1 MISKFFWIFLEKGGV
16 TLFQFLTLLLLGR
29 LLAPDTFGVYG
40 TMIIYISIAET
51 LIDSGFGGAI
61 VQKKEI
67 NQQDINTLFY
77 FNITISFVSYIILF
91 LVSPYIESFYKIEK
105 LSLYFRVL
113 GCTMIFY
120 SFSLIQISLMNRKLQ
135 FKKSSALNLASYLCA
150 SLIAIVLAFC
160 GCGIWSLIFQLVFS
174 SLFLAIFCWTINRVK
189 ITCTCSKKS
198 FRYLWSFGINTVGA
212 NILQTTVNN
221 IISSIIPKV
230 DSVKNAGLYLNANRV
245 CNIPINILMQCID
258 KGIFPILS
266 REENLSL
273 LVRRARSLN
282 KYFISF
288 VLPFF
293 PLISLSSVSIL
304 KLLLGEKWVE
314 GASFLSALAWSGI
327 GLSVQTVYRNIVKST
342 GKTKYIFII
351 EILKSLFVLLL
362 VVASIPYGLTVM
374 IYAFVL
380 ASFIGVFMC
389 AVLLQAKF
397 CYSIIAQL
405 NDSVKPI
412 AASLVIY
419 FLILYL
425 KEYNILESSIF
436 IIPIG
441 YILYIV
447 VSFIFNNKEVKFVC
461 YKTYSVLIKKIK
473 K

>member
-174 SLFLAIFCWTINRVK
+174 SLFLAIFCWEKAIFAAPYNLFREFLAGRV
-189 ITCTCSKKS
+189 
-198 FRYLWSFGINTVGA
+198 RR
-212 NILQTTVNN
+212 Q
-221 IISSIIPKV
+221 
-230 DSVKNAGLYLNANRV
+230 R
-245 CNIPINILMQCID
+245 LMWRL
-258 KGIFPILS
+258 GPEYRS
-266 REENLSL
+266 PPLSL
-273 LVRRARSLN
+273 WPAR
-282 KYFISF
+282 
-288 VLPFF
+288 LP
-293 PLISLSSVSIL
+293 
-304 KLLLGEKWVE
+304 
-314 GASFLSALAWSGI
+314 
-327 GLSVQTVYRNIVKST
+327 
-342 GKTKYIFII
+342 
-351 EILKSLFVLLL
+351 
-362 VVASIPYGLTVM
+362 
-374 IYAFVL
+374 
-380 ASFIGVFMC
+380 
-389 AVLLQAKF
+389 
-397 CYSIIAQL
+397 
-405 NDSVKPI
+405 
-412 AASLVIY
+412 
-419 FLILYL
+419 
-425 KEYNILESSIF
+425 
-436 IIPIG
+436 
-441 YILYIV
+441 
-447 VSFIFNNKEVKFVC
+447 
-461 YKTYSVLIKKIK
+461 
-473 K
+473 

>member
-221 IISSIIPKV
+221 
-230 DSVKNAGLYLNANRV
+230 LN
-245 CNIPINILMQCID
+245 
-258 KGIFPILS
+258 
-266 REENLSL
+266 
-273 LVRRARSLN
+273 
-282 KYFISF
+282 
-288 VLPFF
+288 
-293 PLISLSSVSIL
+293 
-304 KLLLGEKWVE
+304 
-314 GASFLSALAWSGI
+314 SATL
-327 GLSVQTVYRNIVKST
+327 
-342 GKTKYIFII
+342 
-351 EILKSLFVLLL
+351 
-362 VVASIPYGLTVM
+362 
-374 IYAFVL
+374 
-380 ASFIGVFMC
+380 
-389 AVLLQAKF
+389 
-397 CYSIIAQL
+397 
-405 NDSVKPI
+405 
-412 AASLVIY
+412 
-419 FLILYL
+419 
-425 KEYNILESSIF
+425 
-436 IIPIG
+436 
-441 YILYIV
+441 
-447 VSFIFNNKEVKFVC
+447 
-461 YKTYSVLIKKIK
+461 
-473 K
+473 